1 MAKYKLKKKFK
12 NNLIKLFIIVI
23 LLIVGIILI
32 KDYKYKQTY
41 EYKLLNLNYS
51 KEEIKVLL
59 DNLNSDK
66 IDELLTKEYNKD
78 IVSIINEK
86 YYLSK
91 NLDRYLNYLSANPTL
106 SHSDVVSLVN
116 VNRDN
121 KFYENTTATDLTNYN
136 EMLVNKYHLLNKD
149 FQANDIVNVSSTYG
163 YANNSLNKEA
173 YEAFKQL
180 ANDAKKEGHTI
191 VILSSY
197 RTYEYQEKLWNRDK
211 DDDYVARPGSSEHIT
226 GLAIDVSDFNDKNDS
241 FKYTESYTWM
251 INNCYKY
258 GFILRYP
265 ENKENITGYSYEAW
279 HYRYVGTSL
288 ATKIYNEGITFDEYY
303 AYYME
308 K

>member
-1 MAKYKLKKKFK
+1 MTF
-12 NNLIKLFIIVI
+12 NH
-23 LLIVGIILI
+23 
-32 KDYKYKQTY
+32 
-41 EYKLLNLNYS
+41 YS
-51 KEEIKVLL
+51 F
-59 DNLNSDK
+59 
-66 IDELLTKEYNKD
+66 
-78 IVSIINEK
+78 
-86 YYLSK
+86 
-91 NLDRYLNYLSANPTL
+91 
-106 SHSDVVSLVN
+106 
-116 VNRDN
+116 DN

-226 GLAIDVSDFNDKNDS
+226 GLAIDVSDYNDKNDS
-241 FKYTESYTWM
+241 FKDTESYTWM